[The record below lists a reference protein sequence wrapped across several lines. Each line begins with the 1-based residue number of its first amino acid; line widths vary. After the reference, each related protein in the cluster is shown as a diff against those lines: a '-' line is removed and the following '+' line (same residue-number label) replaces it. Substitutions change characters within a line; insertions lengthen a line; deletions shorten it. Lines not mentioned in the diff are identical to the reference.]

1 MLPLMNKEDARKTPA
16 GLHERRKQVIRL
28 HRKGYGPMKIV
39 ELTGLSWG
47 AVNTSLKLYKEGGA
61 AALVPKTRGRKRG
74 MCRILTD
81 EQELRIQKLICEKRP
96 EQLKMDFALW
106 TRGAVGELIRREF
119 ALDLPIR
126 TIGDYLGRWGFTP
139 QKPIKRAY
147 EQQPKAVRKWLDE
160 EYPRIERRALTEG
173 AEIHWGDETAV
184 MNTDVRG
191 RSYSPRGRTP
201 TTCVVGGKRE
211 KFSMISTVTNR
222 GKCRW
227 MIIDGAFNS
236 DRLIEFMELLIKEA
250 NRKIF
255 LILDNLRVH
264 HSRPVKQWLEERG
277 DEIEVFF
284 LPSYSPELNPDE
296 RLNADLKHKITT
308 VAPART
314 RKKLLEITTSH
325 MKLIETSPD
334 RVLSYFGDPRVSY
347 AARHNN

>member
-1 MLPLMNKEDARKTPA
+1 MEKEDARRTPVS
-16 GLHERRKQVIRL
+16 LHERRKQVVRL
-28 HRKGYGPMKIV
+28 HRKGYGPMKIA

-47 AVNTSLKLYKEGGA
+47 AVNTALKLYESGGS
-61 AALVPKTRGRKRG
+61 AALKPKTRGRKSG
-74 MCRILTD
+74 MCRTLAD

-106 TRGAVGELIRREF
+106 TRGAVKELIQRE
-119 ALDLPIR
+119 LGLVLSIR
-126 TIGDYLGRWGFTP
+126 AVGDYLGRWGFTP

-160 EYPRIERRALTEG
+160 EYPEIERRALTEG
-173 AEIHWGDETAV
+173 AEIHWGDETCV

-191 RSYSPRGRTP
+191 RSYSPRGQTP
-201 TTCVVGGKRE
+201 ETRAVWGRRE

-236 DRLIEFMELLIKEA
+236 DRLIEFMGLLIKDA
-250 NRKIF
+250 GRKIF
-255 LILDNLRVH
+255 LVLDNLRVH
-264 HSRPVKQWLEERG
+264 HSKLVKEWVAKHE
-277 DEIEVFF
+277 DEIELFF

-308 VAPART
+308 AAPART
-314 RKKLLEITTSH
+314 RKKLLDVTTGH
-325 MKLIETSPD
+325 MKLLEHSPE
-334 RVLSYFGDPRVSY
+334 RVASYFGDPHISY
-347 AARHNN
+347 AAYHNI

>member
-1 MLPLMNKEDARKTPA
+1 MEKEDARRTPVS
-16 GLHERRKQVIRL
+16 LHERRKQVVRL
-28 HRKGYGPMKIV
+28 HRKRYGPMKIA

-47 AVNTSLKLYKEGGA
+47 AVNTALKLYEAGGS
-61 AALVPKTRGRKRG
+61 AALKPKTRGRKSG
-74 MCRILTD
+74 MCRTLTD

-106 TRGAVGELIRREF
+106 TRGAVKELIQRELG
-119 ALDLPIR
+119 LDLSIR
-126 TIGDYLGRWGFTP
+126 AVGDYLSRWGFTP

-160 EYPRIERRALTEG
+160 EYPEIECRAVKEG
-173 AEIHWGDETAV
+173 AEIHWGDETCV

-191 RSYSPRGRTP
+191 RSYSPRGQTP
-201 TTCVVGGKRE
+201 ETRAVWGRRE

-236 DRLIEFMELLIKEA
+236 DRFIEFMGLLIKDAE
-250 NRKIF
+250 RKVF
-255 LILDNLRVH
+255 LVLDNLRVH
-264 HSRPVKQWLEERG
+264 HSKLVKEWVAKHE
-277 DEIEVFF
+277 DEIELFF

-308 VAPART
+308 AAPART
-314 RKKLLEITTSH
+314 RKKLLDVTTDY
-325 MKLIETSPD
+325 MTLLEQSPE
-334 RVLSYFGDPRVSY
+334 RVASYFGDPHISY
-347 AARHNN
+347 AACHNI

>member
-1 MLPLMNKEDARKTPA
+1 MEKEDARKTPVS
-16 GLHERRKQVIRL
+16 LHERRKQVVRL
-28 HRKGYGPMKIV
+28 HRKGYGPMKIA

-47 AVNTSLKLYKEGGA
+47 AVNTALTLFEDGGA
-61 AALVPKTRGRKRG
+61 AALKPKTRGRKSG
-74 MCRILTD
+74 MGRTLTQ

-106 TRGAVGELIRREF
+106 TRGAVKELIERELGF
-119 ALDLPIR
+119 ELSIR
-126 TIGDYLGRWGFTP
+126 AVGDYLCRWGFTP

-160 EYPRIERRALTEG
+160 EYPEIEKRALAEG
-173 AEIHWGDETAV
+173 AEIHWGDETCV

-191 RSYSPRGRTP
+191 RSYSPRGQTP
-201 TTCVVGGKRE
+201 ETCAVWGRRE

-236 DRLIEFMELLIKEA
+236 DRLIEFMGLLIKDA
-250 NRKIF
+250 GRKIF
-255 LILDNLRVH
+255 LVLDNLRVH
-264 HSRPVKQWLEERG
+264 HSKLVKAWLEEQQ
-277 DEIEVFF
+277 EKIEVFF

-308 VAPART
+308 TAPART
-314 RKKLLEITTSH
+314 RKKLLDVTTGY
-325 MKLIETSPD
+325 MNLLEQSPE
-334 RVLSYFGDPRVSY
+334 RVASYFGDPHVSY
-347 AARHNN
+347 AASHNI